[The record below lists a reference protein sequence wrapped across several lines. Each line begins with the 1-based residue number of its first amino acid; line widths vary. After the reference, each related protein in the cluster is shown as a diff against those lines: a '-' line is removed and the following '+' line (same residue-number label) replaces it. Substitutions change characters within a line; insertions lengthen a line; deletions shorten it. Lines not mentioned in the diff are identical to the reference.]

1 MNQQIYLVGISGS
14 LRQKSYNT
22 SLLKAV
28 QEVLPEGVSMEI
40 ASYAH
45 VPVYNADQDMPIAS
59 ERPKEVEAFRD
70 ILAKANGLV
79 IASPEYNYGIPGGL
93 KNAIDWASRGKDS
106 PLLGKP
112 VALMGA
118 TPGMWGTARMQQ
130 AFLPLFQYLN
140 MKPVYKPEILVA
152 RAKQK
157 FDENGRLIDK
167 DTREFLRQ
175 KIVALQ
181 QMIINTEK
189 SAGNNQ

>member
-1 MNQQIYLVGISGS
+1 
-14 LRQKSYNT
+14 
-22 SLLKAV
+22 
-28 QEVLPEGVSMEI
+28 
-40 ASYAH
+40 AH
-45 VPVYNADQDMPIAS
+45 VPVYNADLDMPTAS

-70 ILAKANGLV
+70 ILAKADGLV

-140 MKPVYKPEILVA
+140 MKPVYKPEILLA

-157 FDENGRLIDK
+157 FDENGRLIDN

>member
-1 MNQQIYLVGISGS
+1 MSKKIYLVGISGS
-14 LRQKSYNT
+14 LRKKSYNT
-22 SLLKAV
+22 SLLKAA

-40 ASYAH
+40 AHYAQ
-45 VPVYNADQDMPIAS
+45 VPVYNADMDLPTAS
-59 ERPKEVEAFRD
+59 ERPEEVQAFRKL
-70 ILAKANGLV
+70 LARADGFV
-79 IASPEYNYGIPGGL
+79 IASPEYNYGIPGVL

-152 RAKQK
+152 QAKQK
-157 FDENGRLIDK
+157 FDENGRLTDE

-175 KIVALQ
+175 KMEALQ
-181 QMIINTEK
+181 QMVLQTAKATDHKE
-189 SAGNNQ
+189 